1 MEVWMDGKPLAG
13 EPRGANLGEMLDNL
27 LNGKDLADRT
37 LVELKVN
44 GKPYELS
51 VQGPAGGLPREAISH
66 LELETMDARQ
76 VALHFLENAGG
87 YLQAM
92 TGSLPQVSELFR
104 VADDREANQQ
114 YNSLLET
121 LHLFLQLVDGA
132 CETLR
137 LDQAQG
143 LGGLPSLVQSQV
155 RISGLI
161 GELLQAQEQQ
171 DWILLADI
179 LEHDLK
185 AELQAWSDL
194 MPRLRQQAR
203 S

>member
-1 MEVWMDGKPLAG
+1 MEVWMDGKPLAA

-27 LNGKDLADRT
+27 LGCKDLADRT

-44 GKPYELS
+44 GQPYELNQ
-51 VQGPAGGLPREAISH
+51 QGPAGSLPREAIDH

-76 VALHFLENAGG
+76 VALHFLDNAGG
-87 YLQAM
+87 YIQAM
-92 TGSLPQVSELFR
+92 TGSLPQVAELFR

-132 CETLR
+132 CETLQ
-137 LDQAQG
+137 LDSAQG
-143 LGGLPSLVQSQV
+143 LGGLPSLAQNQN

-161 GELLQAQEQQ
+161 SEMLQSQEQE

-185 AELQAWSDL
+185 DELQAWAEL
-194 MPRLRQQAR
+194 MPRLRQQAH
-203 S
+203 

>member
-1 MEVWMDGKPLAG
+1 MEVWMDGKPLAA
-13 EPRGANLGEMLDNL
+13 EPRGDNLGEMLDHL
-27 LNGKDLADRT
+27 LGGKDLADRT

-44 GKPYELS
+44 GQPYELS
-51 VQGPAGGLPREAISH
+51 VQGPAGSLPREAIRH

-76 VALHFLENAGG
+76 VALHFLDNAGA

-92 TGSLPQVSELFR
+92 NGSLPQVAELFR

-114 YNSLLET
+114 YSSLLET

-137 LDQAQG
+137 LDSAQG
-143 LGGLPSLVQSQV
+143 LDGLPSLAQSQD

-161 GELLQAQEQQ
+161 SELLQAQEQE

-185 AELQAWSDL
+185 SELQAWAEL
-194 MPRLRQQAR
+194 MPRLRRQAH
-203 S
+203 

>member
-1 MEVWMDGKPLAG
+1 MEVWMDGKPLAV
-13 EPRGANLGEMLDNL
+13 EPRGANLGEMLDHL
-27 LNGKDLADRT
+27 LSGEELADRT

-44 GKPYELS
+44 GRPYELS
-51 VQGPAGGLPREAISH
+51 QQGPAGSLPREAIDH

-76 VALHFLENAGG
+76 VALHFLDNARA

-92 TGSLPQVSELFR
+92 TGSLPQVAELFR

-114 YNSLLET
+114 YSSLLET

-137 LDQAQG
+137 LDSAQG
-143 LGGLPSLVQSQV
+143 LDGLPSLAQSQA
-155 RISGLI
+155 RLNGLI
-161 GELLQAQEQQ
+161 SEMLQSQEQE

-179 LEHDLK
+179 LEHDLRD
-185 AELQAWSDL
+185 ELQAWSEL
-194 MPRLRQQAR
+194 MPRLRRQAH
-203 S
+203 